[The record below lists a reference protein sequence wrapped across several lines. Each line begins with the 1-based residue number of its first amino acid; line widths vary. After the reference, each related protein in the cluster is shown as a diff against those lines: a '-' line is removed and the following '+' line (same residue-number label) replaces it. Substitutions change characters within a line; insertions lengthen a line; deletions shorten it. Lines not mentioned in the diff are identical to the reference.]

1 MRIQGRGVEEEEL
14 FLKLLVLSVNLHLK
28 VASYS
33 LSDNSLSITLDVTA
47 ADSSVKGISELGKH
61 VPITPGIPSLVVVAG
76 RVPGQGLFIG
86 RREVVLSDDSKDD
99 FKLPWS

>member
-1 MRIQGRGVEEEEL
+1 M
-14 FLKLLVLSVNLHLK
+14 
-28 VASYS
+28 
-33 LSDNSLSITLDVTA
+33 
-47 ADSSVKGISELGKH
+47 GISELGKH

>member
-1 MRIQGRGVEEEEL
+1 MNVQQLIEEEL
-14 FLKLLVLSVNLHLK
+14 FLKLLVLAVNLHLK

-33 LSDNSLSITLDVTA
+33 LSANSLSITLDVTA
-47 ADSSVKGISELGKH
+47 ADSSVMGISELGKH

-86 RREVVLSDDSKDD
+86 RRGIVLSDDSEDD